1 MRQTPKTDRRRKL
14 LREYRDH
21 LMVALLISLGIFP
34 FLLRSG
40 LWPALALSS
49 FATLVFG
56 TCFFLLSLVRNRIRL
71 PLFSLNL
78 IIQTLLIAATVFIG
92 ALLTA
97 WAGLAVAAHRSP
109 LDGELVRTG
118 AGLLTTRVTP
128 IALAGGI
135 ALAGMVNAYFAVDR
149 KMGPGVLRN
158 WMTGKYYN
166 PKEEERIFMFLDLRN
181 STTLAEQLGNVRFS
195 ALVRDFFRD
204 LTDPVLESKGDVSH
218 YIGDEAVISW
228 TPKQGIRDSNCVL
241 LFFRMREALAARA
254 GYYTQRYGLVPE
266 FKAGLHIGPVI
277 ATEVGEV
284 KSEIVFHGDV
294 VNTAARIQSLCAEEG
309 CPLLLSADLAARLQ
323 VPPPYAARSL
333 GARRLKGKTNDLQ
346 IVAIDGP

>member
-1 MRQTPKTDRRRKL
+1 MIGSRSKL

-21 LMVALLISLGIFP
+21 LMVALLISLAFLP

-56 TCFFLLSLVRNRIRL
+56 SCFFLLSLVRNHIRL
-71 PLFSLNL
+71 RLFSLNL
-78 IIQTLLIAATVFIG
+78 IVQTLLIALTVFVG

-97 WAGLAVAAHRSP
+97 WAGLAAAAHRSP
-109 LDGELVRTG
+109 LDGELIRSGVG
-118 AGLLTTRVTP
+118 FLTTRVTP
-128 IALAGGI
+128 LVLAGGI
-135 ALAGMVNAYFAVDR
+135 GLAGLVNAYFAIDR

-181 STTLAEQLGNVRFS
+181 STALAEQLGNVRFS

-204 LTDPVLESKGDVSH
+204 LTDPLLESKGDVSH
-218 YIGDEAVISW
+218 YIGDEAVITW
-228 TPKQGIRDSNCVL
+228 TPKNGIRDSNCVL
-241 LFFRMREALAARA
+241 FFFRMREALAARA
-254 GYYTQRYGLVPE
+254 GYYTGRYGLIPE

-277 ATEVGEV
+277 ATEVGEI

-294 VNTAARIQSLCAEEG
+294 LNTAARIQSLCAEEG
-309 CPLLLSADLAARLQ
+309 CPLLLSADLAARLRL
-323 VPPPYAARSL
+323 PRPYVARSL
-333 GARRLKGKTNDLQ
+333 GTRRLKGKANELE
-346 IVAIDGP
+346 IVVIDGAS